1 MKASESTSALRPSGA
16 RIEPYSGR
24 DAHSVRDRSE
34 LIVRAAFARFDVV
47 ALAIALGCVG
57 ALGLWAAT
65 AILLVK
71 GAPPGVSVG
80 PHLALLTN
88 FLPGYNVSWPGSV
101 VGLFYGFLIGFV
113 LGGLIAVVWNIVHH
127 VYLVV
132 AVTRRYFAGDL

>member
-1 MKASESTSALRPSGA
+1 M
-16 RIEPYSGR
+16 EPYNVR
-24 DAHSVRDRSE
+24 EVHSTRDRGE

-47 ALAIALGCVG
+47 ALAIAMGCVG

-88 FLPGYNVSWPGSV
+88 FLPGYSVSWTGSV
-101 VGLFYGFLIGFV
+101 VGLFYGFVIGV
-113 LGGLIAVVWNIVHH
+113 GLGGLIAVVWNIVHH
-127 VYLVV
+127 IYLVL
-132 AVTRRYFAGDL
+132 AVSRRYFAGDL